1 MRKISLI
8 ERELEDSYQKILANQ
23 RKHLSVELLRIK
35 AEYIA
40 WVKKVNKELMQ
51 SVVHRGK

>member
-23 RKHLSVELLRIK
+23 RKHLSVKLLRIRT
-35 AEYIA
+35 EYIA

>member
-23 RKHLSVELLRIK
+23 RKHLSVELLRIR

-51 SVVHRGK
+51 NVVHRGK